1 MIRIIKSY
9 IGGIRWSVGCFIVS
23 YSIYFVVIMKKVLT
37 FGVYDML
44 HIGHML
50 LFKRAKELGD
60 YLIVAVQDGEC
71 ILKYKPGTEMIYTTD
86 ERLYMVSAIRYVD
99 EVVTYKDVDVDIQ
112 NIDFDV
118 FVKGPD
124 QCHAGFQRAVKW
136 CQEHGKEVIELAR
149 TEGISSTMLREYS
162 KTR

>member
-1 MIRIIKSY
+1 
-9 IGGIRWSVGCFIVS
+9 
-23 YSIYFVVIMKKVLT
+23 MKKILT

-60 YLIVAVQDGEC
+60 YLVVAVQDGDF

-136 CQEHGKEVIELAR
+136 CEEHGKEVVTLLR
-149 TEGISSTMLREYS
+149 TEGISSTMLRNYS
-162 KTR
+162 KTK